1 LVGRNYPLLVKSS
14 GTIIEKGVITQ
25 QNSLAEDRG
34 GEGNDQT
41 LLKPTKRERRVPR

>member
-1 LVGRNYPLLVKSS
+1 LVGRNYALLVKSS
-14 GTIIEKGVITQ
+14 GTIIEKGVITH
-25 QNSLAEDRG
+25 SLAEDRG